1 MSSCIS
7 ILGSTGSIGRQTL
20 DVVDKL
26 GLRVAALTAN
36 RDVDRLEAQCRKYR
50 PKLAVMM
57 DEAAYKE
64 LKARLSD
71 MNITVV
77 LGLEGLITA
86 ASLPEADTVVTA
98 VSGMV
103 GLKPTLAAIREKKRI
118 ALANKETLVCAGELV
133 MEQAKTY
140 GAEIIPVDSE
150 HSAIFQCLMGNRG
163 KTQIKRLILTCSG
176 GPFYGLSR
184 AELTEKKKADALRHP
199 NWKMGAK
206 ITIDCATLMNKGLEI
221 IEAMR
226 LYDLPKGESA
236 MLSVLHIEN
245 IAVIEQAEILFEG
258 GFNVLTGE
266 TGAGKSIVID
276 AISAILGERT
286 YRDVIRTGASRAF
299 VSAIFTKIPECS
311 WFSENQVEFDP
322 LELQVQ
328 REIYADGKNVCRV
341 NGRPV
346 SVAALKKL
354 GARLINIHGQHD
366 SQQLFDEEN
375 HLTYLDTFARDE
387 KELEDYRA
395 AFDALQSVRREIQK
409 LSMDESEK
417 LRLLES
423 LQYQIEEIRAAN
435 LTPGEEEQLKER
447 RKVLQNA
454 EKLSDALRAADEALY
469 GGDSSDGAAGLMSN
483 AEHALSRVNNI
494 SADMEALYQK
504 ISDLMYSVQDA
515 ADELRA
521 MRDDLSYSEG
531 ELEQIEERLDTIHKL
546 KRKYGASVE
555 DVLTYLSKSE
565 ARLNEIEFASDRIE
579 QLQKKQDKLQK
590 EAVRLGEILR
600 KRRQEAAQQMQTQIC
615 DELRQL
621 DMPKIRF
628 VCEFTPQ
635 EPAENGLD
643 RVRFL
648 MSANVGEALKPL
660 SKVASGGELARI
672 MLAMKQ
678 VLAQQDGVP
687 TLIFDEVDAGVSGRA
702 AQKVALKLWAVSKGR
717 QVLCVTHLPQIA
729 ARADAEFTVEKCV
742 EHERTYTSVLHLDD
756 SGRRQ
761 ELARLIG
768 GSMITET
775 TLAGAAE
782 LLRLADEA
790 KRGI

>member
-1 MSSCIS
+1 
-7 ILGSTGSIGRQTL
+7 
-20 DVVDKL
+20 
-26 GLRVAALTAN
+26 
-36 RDVDRLEAQCRKYR
+36 
-50 PKLAVMM
+50 
-57 DEAAYKE
+57 
-64 LKARLSD
+64 
-71 MNITVV
+71 
-77 LGLEGLITA
+77 
-86 ASLPEADTVVTA
+86 
-98 VSGMV
+98 
-103 GLKPTLAAIREKKRI
+103 
-118 ALANKETLVCAGELV
+118 
-133 MEQAKTY
+133 
-140 GAEIIPVDSE
+140 
-150 HSAIFQCLMGNRG
+150 
-163 KTQIKRLILTCSG
+163 
-176 GPFYGLSR
+176 
-184 AELTEKKKADALRHP
+184 
-199 NWKMGAK
+199 
-206 ITIDCATLMNKGLEI
+206 
-221 IEAMR
+221 
-226 LYDLPKGESA
+226 

-245 IAVIEQAEILFEG
+245 IAVIEQAEILFKG

-286 YRDVIRTGASRAF
+286 YRDVIRTGANRAF
-299 VSAIFTKIPECS
+299 VSAIFTNIPQYD
-311 WFSENQVEFDP
+311 WFSENQVEFDTQ
-322 LELQVQ
+322 ELQVQ
-328 REIYADGKNVCRV
+328 REIYADGRNVCRV

-346 SVAALKKL
+346 SVASLKKL
-354 GARLINIHGQHD
+354 GGRLINIHGQHD

-375 HLTYLDTFARDE
+375 HLTYLDAFARDE
-387 KELEDYRA
+387 QELEAYQQ
-395 AFDALQSVRREIQK
+395 AFSAMQSVQREIQK

-417 LRLLES
+417 LRLVET

-435 LTPGEEEQLKER
+435 LVSGEEEQLKER

-454 EKLSDALRAADEALY
+454 EKLSDALRMADEALY
-469 GGDSSDGAAGLMSN
+469 GGDSSDGAAGLLSN
-483 AEHALSRVNNI
+483 AEHALSRVSTI
-494 SADMEALYQK
+494 SADMQTLHQK

-531 ELEQIEERLDTIHKL
+531 ELEEIEERLDAIHKL

-555 DVLTYLSKSE
+555 DVLAYLADSE
-565 ARLNEIEFASDRIE
+565 QRLDEIEFASDRIE
-579 QLQKKQDKLQK
+579 TLKKREAELQK
-590 EAVRLGEILR
+590 ETIRQGEILR
-600 KRRQEAAQQMQTQIC
+600 EKRLSAAQAMESRIC

-635 EPAENGLD
+635 QPMQTGLD
-643 RVRFL
+643 SVRFL
-648 MSANVGEALKPL
+648 MSANVGENLKPL

-702 AQKVALKLWAVSKGR
+702 AQKVAYKLWTVSKGR

-729 ARADAEFTVEKCV
+729 AMADAEYTVEKRV
-742 EHERTYTSVLHLDD
+742 ENERTYTSVLHLDE
-756 SGRRQ
+756 SGRKQ

-782 LLRLADEA
+782 LLRLAEEA
-790 KRGI
+790 KSETNG

>member
-1 MSSCIS
+1 
-7 ILGSTGSIGRQTL
+7 
-20 DVVDKL
+20 
-26 GLRVAALTAN
+26 
-36 RDVDRLEAQCRKYR
+36 
-50 PKLAVMM
+50 
-57 DEAAYKE
+57 
-64 LKARLSD
+64 
-71 MNITVV
+71 
-77 LGLEGLITA
+77 
-86 ASLPEADTVVTA
+86 
-98 VSGMV
+98 
-103 GLKPTLAAIREKKRI
+103 
-118 ALANKETLVCAGELV
+118 
-133 MEQAKTY
+133 
-140 GAEIIPVDSE
+140 
-150 HSAIFQCLMGNRG
+150 
-163 KTQIKRLILTCSG
+163 
-176 GPFYGLSR
+176 
-184 AELTEKKKADALRHP
+184 
-199 NWKMGAK
+199 
-206 ITIDCATLMNKGLEI
+206 
-221 IEAMR
+221 
-226 LYDLPKGESA
+226 

-286 YRDVIRTGASRAF
+286 YRDVIRTGANRAF
-299 VSAIFTKIPECS
+299 VSAIFTNIPQYD
-311 WFSENQVEFDP
+311 WFSENQVEFDTQ
-322 LELQVQ
+322 ELQVQ
-328 REIYADGKNVCRV
+328 REIYADGRNVCRV

-354 GARLINIHGQHD
+354 GGRLINIHGQHD

-375 HLTYLDTFARDE
+375 HLTYLDAFARDE
-387 KELEDYRA
+387 QELEAYQQ
-395 AFDALQSVRREIQK
+395 AFSAMQSVQREIQK

-417 LRLLES
+417 LRLMETLTF
-423 LQYQIEEIRAAN
+423 QIEEIRAAN
-435 LTPGEEEQLKER
+435 LVSGEEEQLKER

-454 EKLSDALRAADEALY
+454 EKLSDALRMADEALY
-469 GGDSSDGAAGLMSN
+469 GGDSSDGAAGLLSN
-483 AEHALSRVNNI
+483 AEHALSRVSTI
-494 SADMEALYQK
+494 SADMQTLYQK

-521 MRDDLSYSEG
+521 MRDNLSYSEG
-531 ELEQIEERLDTIHKL
+531 ELEEIEERLDAIHKL

-555 DVLTYLSKSE
+555 DVLAYLADSE
-565 ARLNEIEFASDRIE
+565 QRLDEIEFASDRIE
-579 QLQKKQDKLQK
+579 TLKKREAELQK
-590 EAVRLGEILR
+590 ETIRQGEILR
-600 KRRQEAAQQMQTQIC
+600 EKRLSAAQAMESRIC

-635 EPAENGLD
+635 QPMQTGLD
-643 RVRFL
+643 SVRFL
-648 MSANVGEALKPL
+648 MSANVGENLKPL

-702 AQKVALKLWAVSKGR
+702 AQKVAYKLWTVSKGR

-729 ARADAEFTVEKCV
+729 AMADAEYTVEKRV
-742 EHERTYTSVLHLDD
+742 ENERTYTSVLHLDE
-756 SGRRQ
+756 SGRKQ

-782 LLRLADEA
+782 LLRLAEEA
-790 KRGI
+790 KSETNG

>member
-1 MSSCIS
+1 
-7 ILGSTGSIGRQTL
+7 
-20 DVVDKL
+20 
-26 GLRVAALTAN
+26 
-36 RDVDRLEAQCRKYR
+36 
-50 PKLAVMM
+50 
-57 DEAAYKE
+57 
-64 LKARLSD
+64 
-71 MNITVV
+71 
-77 LGLEGLITA
+77 
-86 ASLPEADTVVTA
+86 
-98 VSGMV
+98 
-103 GLKPTLAAIREKKRI
+103 
-118 ALANKETLVCAGELV
+118 
-133 MEQAKTY
+133 
-140 GAEIIPVDSE
+140 
-150 HSAIFQCLMGNRG
+150 
-163 KTQIKRLILTCSG
+163 
-176 GPFYGLSR
+176 
-184 AELTEKKKADALRHP
+184 
-199 NWKMGAK
+199 
-206 ITIDCATLMNKGLEI
+206 
-221 IEAMR
+221 
-226 LYDLPKGESA
+226 

-299 VSAIFTKIPECS
+299 VSAIFTNIPQYD

-322 LELQVQ
+322 QELQVQ
-328 REIYADGKNVCRV
+328 REIYADGRNVCRV

-346 SVAALKKL
+346 SVASLKKL
-354 GARLINIHGQHD
+354 GGRLINIHGQHD

-375 HLTYLDTFARDE
+375 HLTYLDAFARDE
-387 KELEDYRA
+387 QELEAYQQ
-395 AFDALQSVRREIQK
+395 AFSAMQSVQREIQK

-417 LRLLES
+417 LRLVETLTF
-423 LQYQIEEIRAAN
+423 QIEEIRAAN
-435 LTPGEEEQLKER
+435 LVSGEEEQLKER

-454 EKLSDALRAADEALY
+454 EKLSDALRMADEALY
-469 GGDSSDGAAGLMSN
+469 GGDSSDGAAGLLSN
-483 AEHALSRVNNI
+483 AEHALSRVSTI
-494 SADMEALYQK
+494 SADMQTLHQK

-531 ELEQIEERLDTIHKL
+531 ELEEIEERLDAIHKL

-555 DVLTYLSKSE
+555 DVLAYLADSE
-565 ARLNEIEFASDRIE
+565 QRLDEIEFASDRIE
-579 QLQKKQDKLQK
+579 TLKKREAELQK
-590 EAVRLGEILR
+590 ETIRQGEILR
-600 KRRQEAAQQMQTQIC
+600 EKRLSAAQAMESRIC

-635 EPAENGLD
+635 QPMQTGLD
-643 RVRFL
+643 SVRFL
-648 MSANVGEALKPL
+648 MSANVGENLKPL

-702 AQKVALKLWAVSKGR
+702 AQKVAYKLWTVSKGR

-729 ARADAEFTVEKCV
+729 AMADAEYTVEKRV

-756 SGRRQ
+756 NGRRQ

-782 LLRLADEA
+782 LLRLAEEA
-790 KRGI
+790 KSETNG

>member
-1 MSSCIS
+1 
-7 ILGSTGSIGRQTL
+7 
-20 DVVDKL
+20 
-26 GLRVAALTAN
+26 
-36 RDVDRLEAQCRKYR
+36 
-50 PKLAVMM
+50 
-57 DEAAYKE
+57 
-64 LKARLSD
+64 
-71 MNITVV
+71 
-77 LGLEGLITA
+77 
-86 ASLPEADTVVTA
+86 
-98 VSGMV
+98 
-103 GLKPTLAAIREKKRI
+103 
-118 ALANKETLVCAGELV
+118 
-133 MEQAKTY
+133 
-140 GAEIIPVDSE
+140 
-150 HSAIFQCLMGNRG
+150 
-163 KTQIKRLILTCSG
+163 
-176 GPFYGLSR
+176 
-184 AELTEKKKADALRHP
+184 
-199 NWKMGAK
+199 
-206 ITIDCATLMNKGLEI
+206 
-221 IEAMR
+221 
-226 LYDLPKGESA
+226 

-286 YRDVIRTGASRAF
+286 YRDVIRTGANRAF
-299 VSAIFTKIPECS
+299 VSAIFTNIPQYD
-311 WFSENQVEFDP
+311 WFSENQVEFDTQ
-322 LELQVQ
+322 ELQVQ
-328 REIYADGKNVCRV
+328 REIYADGRNVCRV

-346 SVAALKKL
+346 SVASLKKL
-354 GARLINIHGQHD
+354 GGRLINIHGQHD

-375 HLTYLDTFARDE
+375 HLTYLDAFARDE
-387 KELEDYRA
+387 QEFEAYQQ
-395 AFDALQSVRREIQK
+395 AFSAMQSVQREIQK

-417 LRLLES
+417 LRLVETLTF
-423 LQYQIEEIRAAN
+423 QIEEIRAAN
-435 LTPGEEEQLKER
+435 LVSGEEEQLKER

-454 EKLSDALRAADEALY
+454 EKLSDALRMADEALY
-469 GGDSSDGAAGLMSN
+469 GGDSSDGAAGLLSN
-483 AEHALSRVNNI
+483 AEHALSRVSTI
-494 SADMEALYQK
+494 GADMQTLHQK

-531 ELEQIEERLDTIHKL
+531 ELEEIEERLDAIHKL

-555 DVLTYLSKSE
+555 DVLAYLADSE
-565 ARLNEIEFASDRIE
+565 QRLDEIEFASDRIE
-579 QLQKKQDKLQK
+579 TLKKREAELQK
-590 EAVRLGEILR
+590 ETIRQGEILR
-600 KRRQEAAQQMQTQIC
+600 EKRLSAAQAMESRIC

-635 EPAENGLD
+635 QPMQTGLD
-643 RVRFL
+643 SVRFL
-648 MSANVGEALKPL
+648 MSANVGENLKPL

-702 AQKVALKLWAVSKGR
+702 AQKVAYKLWTVSKGR

-729 ARADAEFTVEKCV
+729 AMADAEYTVEKRV
-742 EHERTYTSVLHLDD
+742 ENERTYTSVLHLDER
-756 SGRRQ
+756 GRKQ

-782 LLRLADEA
+782 LLRLAAEA
-790 KRGI
+790 KSETNG

>member
-1 MSSCIS
+1 
-7 ILGSTGSIGRQTL
+7 
-20 DVVDKL
+20 
-26 GLRVAALTAN
+26 
-36 RDVDRLEAQCRKYR
+36 
-50 PKLAVMM
+50 
-57 DEAAYKE
+57 
-64 LKARLSD
+64 
-71 MNITVV
+71 
-77 LGLEGLITA
+77 
-86 ASLPEADTVVTA
+86 
-98 VSGMV
+98 
-103 GLKPTLAAIREKKRI
+103 
-118 ALANKETLVCAGELV
+118 
-133 MEQAKTY
+133 
-140 GAEIIPVDSE
+140 
-150 HSAIFQCLMGNRG
+150 
-163 KTQIKRLILTCSG
+163 
-176 GPFYGLSR
+176 
-184 AELTEKKKADALRHP
+184 
-199 NWKMGAK
+199 
-206 ITIDCATLMNKGLEI
+206 
-221 IEAMR
+221 
-226 LYDLPKGESA
+226 

-286 YRDVIRTGASRAF
+286 YRDVIRTGANRAF
-299 VSAIFTKIPECS
+299 VSAIFTNIPQYD
-311 WFSENQVEFDP
+311 WFSENQVEFDTQ
-322 LELQVQ
+322 ELQVQ
-328 REIYADGKNVCRV
+328 REIYADGRNVCRV

-354 GARLINIHGQHD
+354 GGRLINIHGQHD

-375 HLTYLDTFARDE
+375 HLTYLDAFARDE
-387 KELEDYRA
+387 QELEAYQQ
-395 AFDALQSVRREIQK
+395 AFSAMQSVQREIQK

-417 LRLLES
+417 LRLVETLTF
-423 LQYQIEEIRAAN
+423 QIEEIRAAN
-435 LTPGEEEQLKER
+435 LVSGEEEQLKER

-454 EKLSDALRAADEALY
+454 EKLSDALRMADEALY
-469 GGDSSDGAAGLMSN
+469 GGDSSDGAAGLLSN
-483 AEHALSRVNNI
+483 AEHALSRVSTI
-494 SADMEALYQK
+494 SADMQTLHQK

-531 ELEQIEERLDTIHKL
+531 ELEEIEERLDAIHKL

-555 DVLTYLSKSE
+555 DVLAYLADSE
-565 ARLNEIEFASDRIE
+565 QRLDEIEFASDRIE
-579 QLQKKQDKLQK
+579 TLKKREAELQK
-590 EAVRLGEILR
+590 ETIRQGEILR
-600 KRRQEAAQQMQTQIC
+600 EKRLSAAQAMESRIC

-635 EPAENGLD
+635 QPMQTGLD
-643 RVRFL
+643 SVRFL
-648 MSANVGEALKPL
+648 MSANVGENLKPL

-702 AQKVALKLWAVSKGR
+702 AQKVAYKLWTVSKGR

-729 ARADAEFTVEKCV
+729 AMADAEYTVEKRV
-742 EHERTYTSVLHLDD
+742 ENERTYTSVLHLDE
-756 SGRRQ
+756 SGRKQ

-782 LLRLADEA
+782 LLRLAE
-790 KRGI
+790 KTKKENGV

>member
-1 MSSCIS
+1 
-7 ILGSTGSIGRQTL
+7 
-20 DVVDKL
+20 
-26 GLRVAALTAN
+26 
-36 RDVDRLEAQCRKYR
+36 
-50 PKLAVMM
+50 
-57 DEAAYKE
+57 
-64 LKARLSD
+64 
-71 MNITVV
+71 
-77 LGLEGLITA
+77 
-86 ASLPEADTVVTA
+86 
-98 VSGMV
+98 
-103 GLKPTLAAIREKKRI
+103 
-118 ALANKETLVCAGELV
+118 
-133 MEQAKTY
+133 
-140 GAEIIPVDSE
+140 
-150 HSAIFQCLMGNRG
+150 
-163 KTQIKRLILTCSG
+163 
-176 GPFYGLSR
+176 
-184 AELTEKKKADALRHP
+184 
-199 NWKMGAK
+199 
-206 ITIDCATLMNKGLEI
+206 
-221 IEAMR
+221 
-226 LYDLPKGESA
+226 

-286 YRDVIRTGASRAF
+286 YRDVIRTGANRAF
-299 VSAIFTKIPECS
+299 VSAIFTNIPQYD
-311 WFSENQVEFDP
+311 WFSENQVEFDTQ
-322 LELQVQ
+322 ELQVQ
-328 REIYADGKNVCRV
+328 REIYADGRNVCRV

-346 SVAALKKL
+346 SVASLKKL
-354 GARLINIHGQHD
+354 GGRLINIHGQHD

-375 HLTYLDTFARDE
+375 HLTYLDAFARDE
-387 KELEDYRA
+387 QELEAYQRA
-395 AFDALQSVRREIQK
+395 FAAMQSVQREIQK

-417 LRLLES
+417 LRLVETLTF
-423 LQYQIEEIRAAN
+423 QIEEIRAAN
-435 LTPGEEEQLKER
+435 LVSGEEEQLKER

-454 EKLSDALRAADEALY
+454 EKLSDALRMADEALY
-469 GGDSSDGAAGLMSN
+469 GGDSSDGAAGLLSN
-483 AEHALSRVNNI
+483 AEHALSRVSTI
-494 SADMEALYQK
+494 SADMQTLHQK

-531 ELEQIEERLDTIHKL
+531 ELEEIEERLDAIHKL

-555 DVLTYLSKSE
+555 DVLAYLADSE
-565 ARLNEIEFASDRIE
+565 QRLDEIEFASDRIE
-579 QLQKKQDKLQK
+579 TLKKREAELQK
-590 EAVRLGEILR
+590 ETIRQGEILR
-600 KRRQEAAQQMQTQIC
+600 EKRLSAAQAMESRIC

-635 EPAENGLD
+635 QPMQTGLD
-643 RVRFL
+643 SVRFL
-648 MSANVGEALKPL
+648 MSANVGENLKPL

-702 AQKVALKLWAVSKGR
+702 AQKVAYKLWTVSKGR

-729 ARADAEFTVEKCV
+729 AMADAEYTVEKRV
-742 EHERTYTSVLHLDD
+742 ENERTYTSVLHLDE
-756 SGRRQ
+756 SGRKQ

-782 LLRLADEA
+782 LLRLAE
-790 KRGI
+790 KTKKENGV

>member
-1 MSSCIS
+1 
-7 ILGSTGSIGRQTL
+7 
-20 DVVDKL
+20 
-26 GLRVAALTAN
+26 
-36 RDVDRLEAQCRKYR
+36 
-50 PKLAVMM
+50 
-57 DEAAYKE
+57 
-64 LKARLSD
+64 
-71 MNITVV
+71 
-77 LGLEGLITA
+77 
-86 ASLPEADTVVTA
+86 
-98 VSGMV
+98 
-103 GLKPTLAAIREKKRI
+103 
-118 ALANKETLVCAGELV
+118 
-133 MEQAKTY
+133 
-140 GAEIIPVDSE
+140 
-150 HSAIFQCLMGNRG
+150 
-163 KTQIKRLILTCSG
+163 
-176 GPFYGLSR
+176 
-184 AELTEKKKADALRHP
+184 
-199 NWKMGAK
+199 
-206 ITIDCATLMNKGLEI
+206 
-221 IEAMR
+221 
-226 LYDLPKGESA
+226 

-286 YRDVIRTGASRAF
+286 YRDVIRTGANRAF
-299 VSAIFTKIPECS
+299 VSAIFTNIPQYD

-322 LELQVQ
+322 QELQVQ
-328 REIYADGKNVCRV
+328 REIYADGRNVCRV

-346 SVAALKKL
+346 SVASLKKL
-354 GARLINIHGQHD
+354 GGRLINIHGQHD

-375 HLTYLDTFARDE
+375 HLTYLDAFARDE
-387 KELEDYRA
+387 QELEAYQQ
-395 AFDALQSVRREIQK
+395 AFSAMQSVQREIQK

-417 LRLLES
+417 LRLVETLTF
-423 LQYQIEEIRAAN
+423 QIEEIRAAN
-435 LTPGEEEQLKER
+435 LVSGEEEQLKER

-454 EKLSDALRAADEALY
+454 EKLSDALRMADEALY
-469 GGDSSDGAAGLMSN
+469 GGDSSDGAAGLLSN
-483 AEHALSRVNNI
+483 AEHALSRVSTI
-494 SADMEALYQK
+494 SADMQTLHQR

-531 ELEQIEERLDTIHKL
+531 ELEEIEERLDAIHKL

-555 DVLTYLSKSE
+555 DVLAYLADSE
-565 ARLNEIEFASDRIE
+565 QRLDEIEFASDRIE
-579 QLQKKQDKLQK
+579 TLKKREAELQK
-590 EAVRLGEILR
+590 ETIRQGEILR
-600 KRRQEAAQQMQTQIC
+600 EKRLSAAQAMESRIC

-635 EPAENGLD
+635 QPMQTGLD
-643 RVRFL
+643 SVRFL
-648 MSANVGEALKPL
+648 MSANVGENLKPL

-702 AQKVALKLWAVSKGR
+702 AQKVAYKLWTVSKGR

-729 ARADAEFTVEKCV
+729 AMADAEYTVEKRV
-742 EHERTYTSVLHLDD
+742 ENERTYTSVLHLDE
-756 SGRRQ
+756 SGRKQ

-782 LLRLADEA
+782 LLRLAE
-790 KRGI
+790 KTKKENGV

>member
-1 MSSCIS
+1 
-7 ILGSTGSIGRQTL
+7 
-20 DVVDKL
+20 
-26 GLRVAALTAN
+26 
-36 RDVDRLEAQCRKYR
+36 
-50 PKLAVMM
+50 
-57 DEAAYKE
+57 
-64 LKARLSD
+64 
-71 MNITVV
+71 
-77 LGLEGLITA
+77 
-86 ASLPEADTVVTA
+86 
-98 VSGMV
+98 
-103 GLKPTLAAIREKKRI
+103 
-118 ALANKETLVCAGELV
+118 
-133 MEQAKTY
+133 
-140 GAEIIPVDSE
+140 
-150 HSAIFQCLMGNRG
+150 
-163 KTQIKRLILTCSG
+163 
-176 GPFYGLSR
+176 
-184 AELTEKKKADALRHP
+184 
-199 NWKMGAK
+199 
-206 ITIDCATLMNKGLEI
+206 
-221 IEAMR
+221 
-226 LYDLPKGESA
+226 

-299 VSAIFTKIPECS
+299 VSAIFTNIPQCG
-311 WFSENQVEFDP
+311 WFSENQVDYDP
-322 LELQVQ
+322 QELQVQ
-328 REIYADGKNVCRV
+328 REIYADGRNVCRV

-346 SVAALKKL
+346 SVAALKRL
-354 GARLINIHGQHD
+354 GGRLINIHGQHD

-375 HLTYLDTFARDE
+375 HLTYLDAFARDE
-387 KELEDYRA
+387 QELEAYQQ
-395 AFDALQSVRREIQK
+395 AFSAMQAVQREIQK

-417 LRLLES
+417 LRLVETLTF
-423 LQYQIEEIRAAN
+423 QIEEIRAAN
-435 LTPGEEEQLKER
+435 LVPGEEEQLKER

-454 EKLSDALRAADEALY
+454 EKLADALRMADEALY
-469 GGDSSDGAAGLMSN
+469 GGDSSDGAAGLLSN
-483 AEHALSRVNNI
+483 AEHALSRVSAI
-494 SADMEALYQK
+494 SADMESLHQK
-504 ISDLMYSVQDA
+504 LSDLMYSVQDA

-531 ELEQIEERLDTIHKL
+531 ELEEIEERLDAIHKL

-555 DVLTYLSKSE
+555 EVLAYLANSE
-565 ARLNEIEFASDRIE
+565 QRLDEIEFASDRIE
-579 QLQKKQDKLQK
+579 GLKKREAELQK
-590 EAVRLGEILR
+590 ETVRQGEALR
-600 KRRQEAAQQMQTQIC
+600 EKRLSAAQAMELRIC

-635 EPAENGLD
+635 QPAQTGLD
-643 RVRFL
+643 SVRFL
-648 MSANVGEALKPL
+648 MSANVGENLKPL

-702 AQKVALKLWAVSKGR
+702 AQKVAYKLWTVSKGR

-729 ARADAEFTVEKCV
+729 AMADAEFTVEKRV
-742 EHERTYTSVLHLDD
+742 ENERTYTSVLHLDD
-756 SGRRQ
+756 SGRKQ

-782 LLRLADEA
+782 LLRLAEEA
-790 KRGI
+790 KSETDG

>member
-1 MSSCIS
+1 
-7 ILGSTGSIGRQTL
+7 
-20 DVVDKL
+20 
-26 GLRVAALTAN
+26 
-36 RDVDRLEAQCRKYR
+36 
-50 PKLAVMM
+50 
-57 DEAAYKE
+57 
-64 LKARLSD
+64 
-71 MNITVV
+71 
-77 LGLEGLITA
+77 
-86 ASLPEADTVVTA
+86 
-98 VSGMV
+98 
-103 GLKPTLAAIREKKRI
+103 
-118 ALANKETLVCAGELV
+118 
-133 MEQAKTY
+133 
-140 GAEIIPVDSE
+140 
-150 HSAIFQCLMGNRG
+150 
-163 KTQIKRLILTCSG
+163 
-176 GPFYGLSR
+176 
-184 AELTEKKKADALRHP
+184 
-199 NWKMGAK
+199 
-206 ITIDCATLMNKGLEI
+206 
-221 IEAMR
+221 
-226 LYDLPKGESA
+226 

-245 IAVIEQAEILFEG
+245 IAVIEQAEILFTG

-299 VSAIFTKIPECS
+299 VSAIFTNIPEHA
-311 WFSENQVEFDP
+311 WFSENQVEYDP
-322 LELQVQ
+322 QELQVQ
-328 REIYADGKNVCRV
+328 REIYADGRNVCRV

-375 HLTYLDTFARDE
+375 HLTYLDAFARDDE
-387 KELEDYRA
+387 ALTDYQE
-395 AFDALQSVRREIQK
+395 AFGQMQAVRREIAK

-417 LRLLES
+417 LRLVES
-423 LQYQIEEIRAAN
+423 LQFQIEEIRAAN
-435 LTPGEEEQLKER
+435 LVSGEEEQLKER

-454 EKLSDALRAADEALY
+454 EKLSEALRAADEALY
-469 GGDSSDGAAGLMSN
+469 GGDSTDGAAGLLAN
-483 AEHALSRVNNI
+483 AERALSRVSEI
-494 SADMEALYQK
+494 GADMESLYQK
-504 ISDLMYSVQDA
+504 VSDLMYSVQDA
-515 ADELRA
+515 AEELRVI
-521 MRDDLSYSEG
+521 RDDLSYSEE
-531 ELEQIEERLDTIHKL
+531 ELEQIEERLDAIHKL

-555 DVLTYLSKSE
+555 EVLAYLSKSE
-565 ARLNEIEFASDRIE
+565 QRLEQIEFASDRIE
-579 QLQKKQDKLQK
+579 TLKKQQTALQDR
-590 EAVRLGEILR
+590 AIQLGEILR
-600 KRRQEAAQQMQTQIC
+600 EQRVHAAEQMQAQIC

-678 VLAQQDGVP
+678 VLARQDGVP

-702 AQKVALKLWAVSKGR
+702 AQKVAHKLWTVSQGR

-729 ARADAEFTVEKCV
+729 AMADAEFTVEKRV
-742 EHERTYTSVLHLDD
+742 EHERTYTSVLYLDD
-756 SGRRQ
+756 NGRRQ

-782 LLRLADEA
+782 LLRLAENT
-790 KRGI
+790 KQGNLL

>member
-1 MSSCIS
+1 
-7 ILGSTGSIGRQTL
+7 
-20 DVVDKL
+20 
-26 GLRVAALTAN
+26 
-36 RDVDRLEAQCRKYR
+36 
-50 PKLAVMM
+50 
-57 DEAAYKE
+57 
-64 LKARLSD
+64 
-71 MNITVV
+71 
-77 LGLEGLITA
+77 
-86 ASLPEADTVVTA
+86 
-98 VSGMV
+98 
-103 GLKPTLAAIREKKRI
+103 
-118 ALANKETLVCAGELV
+118 
-133 MEQAKTY
+133 
-140 GAEIIPVDSE
+140 
-150 HSAIFQCLMGNRG
+150 
-163 KTQIKRLILTCSG
+163 
-176 GPFYGLSR
+176 
-184 AELTEKKKADALRHP
+184 
-199 NWKMGAK
+199 
-206 ITIDCATLMNKGLEI
+206 
-221 IEAMR
+221 
-226 LYDLPKGESA
+226 

-286 YRDVIRTGASRAF
+286 YRDVIRTGANRAF
-299 VSAIFTKIPECS
+299 VSAIFTNIPQYD

-322 LELQVQ
+322 QELQVQ
-328 REIYADGKNVCRV
+328 REIYADGRNVCRV

-354 GARLINIHGQHD
+354 GGRLINIHGQHD

-375 HLTYLDTFARDE
+375 HLTYLDAFARDE
-387 KELEDYRA
+387 QELEAYQQ
-395 AFDALQSVRREIQK
+395 AFSAMQSVQREIQK

-417 LRLLES
+417 LRLMETLTF
-423 LQYQIEEIRAAN
+423 QIEEIRAAN
-435 LTPGEEEQLKER
+435 LVSGEEEQLKER

-454 EKLSDALRAADEALY
+454 EKLSDALRMADEALY
-469 GGDSSDGAAGLMSN
+469 GGDSSDGAAGLLSN
-483 AEHALSRVNNI
+483 AEHALSRVSTI
-494 SADMEALYQK
+494 SADMQTLYQK

-521 MRDDLSYSEG
+521 MRDNLSYSEG
-531 ELEQIEERLDTIHKL
+531 ELEEIEERLDAIHKL

-555 DVLTYLSKSE
+555 DVLAYLADSE
-565 ARLNEIEFASDRIE
+565 QRLDEIEFASDRIE
-579 QLQKKQDKLQK
+579 TLKKREAELQK
-590 EAVRLGEILR
+590 ETIRQGEILR
-600 KRRQEAAQQMQTQIC
+600 EKRLSAAQAMESRIC

-635 EPAENGLD
+635 QPMQTGLD
-643 RVRFL
+643 SVRFL
-648 MSANVGEALKPL
+648 MSANVGENLKPL

-702 AQKVALKLWAVSKGR
+702 AQKVAYKLWTVSKGR

-729 ARADAEFTVEKCV
+729 AVADAEYTVEKRV
-742 EHERTYTSVLHLDD
+742 ENERTYTSVLHLDE
-756 SGRRQ
+756 SGRKQ

-782 LLRLADEA
+782 LLRLAEEA
-790 KRGI
+790 KSETNG

>member
-1 MSSCIS
+1 
-7 ILGSTGSIGRQTL
+7 
-20 DVVDKL
+20 
-26 GLRVAALTAN
+26 
-36 RDVDRLEAQCRKYR
+36 
-50 PKLAVMM
+50 
-57 DEAAYKE
+57 
-64 LKARLSD
+64 
-71 MNITVV
+71 
-77 LGLEGLITA
+77 
-86 ASLPEADTVVTA
+86 
-98 VSGMV
+98 
-103 GLKPTLAAIREKKRI
+103 
-118 ALANKETLVCAGELV
+118 
-133 MEQAKTY
+133 
-140 GAEIIPVDSE
+140 
-150 HSAIFQCLMGNRG
+150 
-163 KTQIKRLILTCSG
+163 
-176 GPFYGLSR
+176 
-184 AELTEKKKADALRHP
+184 
-199 NWKMGAK
+199 
-206 ITIDCATLMNKGLEI
+206 
-221 IEAMR
+221 
-226 LYDLPKGESA
+226 

-286 YRDVIRTGASRAF
+286 YRDVIRTGANRAF
-299 VSAIFTKIPECS
+299 VSAIFTNIPQYD

-322 LELQVQ
+322 QELQVQ
-328 REIYADGKNVCRV
+328 REIYADGRNVCRV

-346 SVAALKKL
+346 SVASLKKL
-354 GARLINIHGQHD
+354 GGRLINIHGQHD

-375 HLTYLDTFARDE
+375 HLTYLDAFARDE
-387 KELEDYRA
+387 QELEAYQQ
-395 AFDALQSVRREIQK
+395 AFSAMQSVQREIQK

-417 LRLLES
+417 LRLVET

-435 LTPGEEEQLKER
+435 LVSGEEEQLKER

-454 EKLSDALRAADEALY
+454 EKLSDALRMADEALY
-469 GGDSSDGAAGLMSN
+469 GGDSSDGAAGLLSN
-483 AEHALSRVNNI
+483 AEHALSRVSAI
-494 SADMEALYQK
+494 SADMQTLHQK

-531 ELEQIEERLDTIHKL
+531 ELEEIEERLDAIHKL

-555 DVLTYLSKSE
+555 DVLAYLADSE
-565 ARLNEIEFASDRIE
+565 QRLDEIEFASDRIE
-579 QLQKKQDKLQK
+579 TLKKREAELQK
-590 EAVRLGEILR
+590 ETIRQGEILR
-600 KRRQEAAQQMQTQIC
+600 EKRLSAAQAMESRIC

-635 EPAENGLD
+635 QPMQTGLD
-643 RVRFL
+643 SVRFL
-648 MSANVGEALKPL
+648 MSANVGENLKPL

-687 TLIFDEVDAGVSGRA
+687 TLIFDDVDAGVSGRA
-702 AQKVALKLWAVSKGR
+702 AQKVAYKLWTVSKGR

-729 ARADAEFTVEKCV
+729 AMADAEYTVEKRV
-742 EHERTYTSVLHLDD
+742 ENERTYTSVLHLDE
-756 SGRRQ
+756 SGRKQ

-782 LLRLADEA
+782 LLRLAAEA
-790 KRGI
+790 KSETNG

>member
-1 MSSCIS
+1 
-7 ILGSTGSIGRQTL
+7 
-20 DVVDKL
+20 
-26 GLRVAALTAN
+26 
-36 RDVDRLEAQCRKYR
+36 
-50 PKLAVMM
+50 
-57 DEAAYKE
+57 
-64 LKARLSD
+64 
-71 MNITVV
+71 
-77 LGLEGLITA
+77 
-86 ASLPEADTVVTA
+86 
-98 VSGMV
+98 
-103 GLKPTLAAIREKKRI
+103 
-118 ALANKETLVCAGELV
+118 
-133 MEQAKTY
+133 
-140 GAEIIPVDSE
+140 
-150 HSAIFQCLMGNRG
+150 
-163 KTQIKRLILTCSG
+163 
-176 GPFYGLSR
+176 
-184 AELTEKKKADALRHP
+184 
-199 NWKMGAK
+199 
-206 ITIDCATLMNKGLEI
+206 
-221 IEAMR
+221 
-226 LYDLPKGESA
+226 

-286 YRDVIRTGASRAF
+286 YRDVIRTGANRAF
-299 VSAIFTKIPECS
+299 VSAIFTNIPQYD

-322 LELQVQ
+322 QELQVQ
-328 REIYADGKNVCRV
+328 REIYADGRNVCRV

-346 SVAALKKL
+346 SVASLKKL
-354 GARLINIHGQHD
+354 GGRLINIHGQHD

-375 HLTYLDTFARDE
+375 HLTYLDAFARDE
-387 KELEDYRA
+387 QELEAYQQ
-395 AFDALQSVRREIQK
+395 AFSAMQSVQREIQK

-417 LRLLES
+417 LRLVETLTF
-423 LQYQIEEIRAAN
+423 QIEEIRAAN
-435 LTPGEEEQLKER
+435 LVSGEEEQLKER

-454 EKLSDALRAADEALY
+454 EKLSDALRMADEALY
-469 GGDSSDGAAGLMSN
+469 GGDSSDGAAGLLSN
-483 AEHALSRVNNI
+483 AEHALSRVSTI
-494 SADMEALYQK
+494 SADMQTLHQK
-504 ISDLMYSVQDA
+504 ISDLMYGVQDA

-531 ELEQIEERLDTIHKL
+531 ELEEIEERLDAIHKL

-555 DVLTYLSKSE
+555 DVLAYLADSE
-565 ARLNEIEFASDRIE
+565 QRLDEIEFASDRIE
-579 QLQKKQDKLQK
+579 TLKKREAELQK
-590 EAVRLGEILR
+590 ETIRQGEILR
-600 KRRQEAAQQMQTQIC
+600 EKRLSAAQAMESRIC

-635 EPAENGLD
+635 QPMQTGLD
-643 RVRFL
+643 SVRFL
-648 MSANVGEALKPL
+648 MSANVGENLKPL

-702 AQKVALKLWAVSKGR
+702 AQKVAYKLWTVSKGR

-729 ARADAEFTVEKCV
+729 AMADAEYTVEKRV
-742 EHERTYTSVLHLDD
+742 ENERTYTSVLHLDE
-756 SGRRQ
+756 SGRKQ

-782 LLRLADEA
+782 LLRLAE
-790 KRGI
+790 KTKKENGV

>member
-1 MSSCIS
+1 
-7 ILGSTGSIGRQTL
+7 
-20 DVVDKL
+20 
-26 GLRVAALTAN
+26 
-36 RDVDRLEAQCRKYR
+36 
-50 PKLAVMM
+50 
-57 DEAAYKE
+57 
-64 LKARLSD
+64 
-71 MNITVV
+71 
-77 LGLEGLITA
+77 
-86 ASLPEADTVVTA
+86 
-98 VSGMV
+98 
-103 GLKPTLAAIREKKRI
+103 
-118 ALANKETLVCAGELV
+118 
-133 MEQAKTY
+133 
-140 GAEIIPVDSE
+140 
-150 HSAIFQCLMGNRG
+150 
-163 KTQIKRLILTCSG
+163 
-176 GPFYGLSR
+176 
-184 AELTEKKKADALRHP
+184 
-199 NWKMGAK
+199 
-206 ITIDCATLMNKGLEI
+206 
-221 IEAMR
+221 
-226 LYDLPKGESA
+226 

-286 YRDVIRTGASRAF
+286 YRDVIRTGANRAF
-299 VSAIFTKIPECS
+299 VSAIFTNIPQYD

-322 LELQVQ
+322 QELQVQ
-328 REIYADGKNVCRV
+328 REIYADGRNVCRV

-346 SVAALKKL
+346 SVASLKKL
-354 GARLINIHGQHD
+354 GGRLINIHGQHD

-375 HLTYLDTFARDE
+375 HLTYLDAFARDE
-387 KELEDYRA
+387 QEFEAYQQ
-395 AFDALQSVRREIQK
+395 AFSAMQSVQREIQK

-417 LRLLES
+417 LRLVETLTF
-423 LQYQIEEIRAAN
+423 QIEEIRAAN
-435 LTPGEEEQLKER
+435 LVSGEEEQLKER
-447 RKVLQNA
+447 RKVLQNS
-454 EKLSDALRAADEALY
+454 EKLSDALRMADEALY
-469 GGDSSDGAAGLMSN
+469 GGDSSDGAAGLLSN
-483 AEHALSRVNNI
+483 AEHALSRVSTI
-494 SADMEALYQK
+494 SADMQTLHQK

-531 ELEQIEERLDTIHKL
+531 ELEEIEERLDAIHKL

-555 DVLTYLSKSE
+555 DVLAYLADSE
-565 ARLNEIEFASDRIE
+565 QRLDEIEFASDRIE
-579 QLQKKQDKLQK
+579 TLKKREAELQK
-590 EAVRLGEILR
+590 ETIRQGEILR
-600 KRRQEAAQQMQTQIC
+600 EKRLSAAQAMESRIC

-635 EPAENGLD
+635 QPMQTGLD
-643 RVRFL
+643 SVRFL
-648 MSANVGEALKPL
+648 MSANVGENLKPL

-702 AQKVALKLWAVSKGR
+702 AQKVAYKLWTVSKGR

-729 ARADAEFTVEKCV
+729 AMADAEYTVEKRV
-742 EHERTYTSVLHLDD
+742 ENERTYTSVLHLDE
-756 SGRRQ
+756 SGRKQ

-782 LLRLADEA
+782 LLRLAEEA
-790 KRGI
+790 KSETNG

>member
-1 MSSCIS
+1 
-7 ILGSTGSIGRQTL
+7 
-20 DVVDKL
+20 
-26 GLRVAALTAN
+26 
-36 RDVDRLEAQCRKYR
+36 
-50 PKLAVMM
+50 
-57 DEAAYKE
+57 
-64 LKARLSD
+64 
-71 MNITVV
+71 
-77 LGLEGLITA
+77 
-86 ASLPEADTVVTA
+86 
-98 VSGMV
+98 
-103 GLKPTLAAIREKKRI
+103 
-118 ALANKETLVCAGELV
+118 
-133 MEQAKTY
+133 
-140 GAEIIPVDSE
+140 
-150 HSAIFQCLMGNRG
+150 
-163 KTQIKRLILTCSG
+163 
-176 GPFYGLSR
+176 
-184 AELTEKKKADALRHP
+184 
-199 NWKMGAK
+199 
-206 ITIDCATLMNKGLEI
+206 
-221 IEAMR
+221 
-226 LYDLPKGESA
+226 

-286 YRDVIRTGASRAF
+286 YRDVIRTGANRAF
-299 VSAIFTKIPECS
+299 VSAIFTNIPQYD
-311 WFSENQVEFDP
+311 WFSENQVEFDTQ
-322 LELQVQ
+322 ELQVQ
-328 REIYADGKNVCRV
+328 REIYADGRNVCRV

-346 SVAALKKL
+346 SVASLKKL
-354 GARLINIHGQHD
+354 GGRLINIHGQHD

-375 HLTYLDTFARDE
+375 HLTYLDAFARDE
-387 KELEDYRA
+387 QELEAYQQ
-395 AFDALQSVRREIQK
+395 AFSAMQSVQREIQK

-417 LRLLES
+417 LRLMETITF
-423 LQYQIEEIRAAN
+423 QIEEIRAAN
-435 LTPGEEEQLKER
+435 LVSGEEEQLKER

-454 EKLSDALRAADEALY
+454 EKLSDALRMADEALY
-469 GGDSSDGAAGLMSN
+469 GGDSSDGAAGLLSN
-483 AEHALSRVNNI
+483 AEHALSRVSTI
-494 SADMEALYQK
+494 SADMQTLHQK

-531 ELEQIEERLDTIHKL
+531 ELEEIEERLDAIHKL

-555 DVLTYLSKSE
+555 DVLAYLADSE
-565 ARLNEIEFASDRIE
+565 QRLDEIEFASDRIE
-579 QLQKKQDKLQK
+579 TLKKREAELQK
-590 EAVRLGEILR
+590 ETIRQGEILR
-600 KRRQEAAQQMQTQIC
+600 EKRLSAAQAMESHIC

-635 EPAENGLD
+635 QPMQTGLD
-643 RVRFL
+643 SVRFL
-648 MSANVGEALKPL
+648 MSANVGENLKPL

-702 AQKVALKLWAVSKGR
+702 AQKVAYKLWTVSKGR

-729 ARADAEFTVEKCV
+729 AMADAEYTVEKRV
-742 EHERTYTSVLHLDD
+742 ENERTYTSVLHLDE
-756 SGRRQ
+756 SGRKQ

-782 LLRLADEA
+782 LLRLAEEA
-790 KRGI
+790 KSETNG

>member
-1 MSSCIS
+1 
-7 ILGSTGSIGRQTL
+7 
-20 DVVDKL
+20 
-26 GLRVAALTAN
+26 
-36 RDVDRLEAQCRKYR
+36 
-50 PKLAVMM
+50 
-57 DEAAYKE
+57 
-64 LKARLSD
+64 
-71 MNITVV
+71 
-77 LGLEGLITA
+77 
-86 ASLPEADTVVTA
+86 
-98 VSGMV
+98 
-103 GLKPTLAAIREKKRI
+103 
-118 ALANKETLVCAGELV
+118 
-133 MEQAKTY
+133 
-140 GAEIIPVDSE
+140 
-150 HSAIFQCLMGNRG
+150 
-163 KTQIKRLILTCSG
+163 
-176 GPFYGLSR
+176 
-184 AELTEKKKADALRHP
+184 
-199 NWKMGAK
+199 
-206 ITIDCATLMNKGLEI
+206 
-221 IEAMR
+221 
-226 LYDLPKGESA
+226 

-286 YRDVIRTGASRAF
+286 YRDVIRTGANRAF
-299 VSAIFTKIPECS
+299 VSAIFTNIPQYD
-311 WFSENQVEFDP
+311 WFSENQVEFDTQ
-322 LELQVQ
+322 ELQVQ
-328 REIYADGKNVCRV
+328 REIYADGRNVCRV

-346 SVAALKKL
+346 SVASLKKL
-354 GARLINIHGQHD
+354 GGRLINIHGQHD

-375 HLTYLDTFARDE
+375 HLTYLDAFARDE
-387 KELEDYRA
+387 QELEAYQQ
-395 AFDALQSVRREIQK
+395 AFSAMQSVQREIQK

-417 LRLLES
+417 LRLVET

-435 LTPGEEEQLKER
+435 LVSGEEEQLKER

-454 EKLSDALRAADEALY
+454 EKLSDALRMADEALY
-469 GGDSSDGAAGLMSN
+469 GGDSSDGAAGLLSN
-483 AEHALSRVNNI
+483 AEHALSRVSTI
-494 SADMEALYQK
+494 SADMQTLHQK

-515 ADELRA
+515 ADELRT

-531 ELEQIEERLDTIHKL
+531 ELEEIEERLDAIHKL

-555 DVLTYLSKSE
+555 DVLAYLADSE
-565 ARLNEIEFASDRIE
+565 QRLDEIEFASDRIE
-579 QLQKKQDKLQK
+579 TLKKREAELQK
-590 EAVRLGEILR
+590 ETIRQGEILR
-600 KRRQEAAQQMQTQIC
+600 EKRLSAAQAMESRIC

-635 EPAENGLD
+635 QPMQTGLD
-643 RVRFL
+643 SVRFL
-648 MSANVGEALKPL
+648 MSANVGENLKPL

-702 AQKVALKLWAVSKGR
+702 AQKVAYKLWTVSKGR

-729 ARADAEFTVEKCV
+729 AMADAEYTVEKRV
-742 EHERTYTSVLHLDD
+742 ENERTYTSVLHLDE
-756 SGRRQ
+756 SGRKQ

-782 LLRLADEA
+782 LLRLAEEA
-790 KRGI
+790 KSETNG

>member
-1 MSSCIS
+1 
-7 ILGSTGSIGRQTL
+7 
-20 DVVDKL
+20 
-26 GLRVAALTAN
+26 
-36 RDVDRLEAQCRKYR
+36 
-50 PKLAVMM
+50 
-57 DEAAYKE
+57 
-64 LKARLSD
+64 
-71 MNITVV
+71 
-77 LGLEGLITA
+77 
-86 ASLPEADTVVTA
+86 
-98 VSGMV
+98 
-103 GLKPTLAAIREKKRI
+103 
-118 ALANKETLVCAGELV
+118 
-133 MEQAKTY
+133 
-140 GAEIIPVDSE
+140 
-150 HSAIFQCLMGNRG
+150 
-163 KTQIKRLILTCSG
+163 
-176 GPFYGLSR
+176 
-184 AELTEKKKADALRHP
+184 
-199 NWKMGAK
+199 
-206 ITIDCATLMNKGLEI
+206 
-221 IEAMR
+221 
-226 LYDLPKGESA
+226 

-286 YRDVIRTGASRAF
+286 YRDVIRTGANRAF
-299 VSAIFTKIPECS
+299 VSAIFTNIPQYD

-322 LELQVQ
+322 QELQVQ
-328 REIYADGKNVCRV
+328 REIYADGRNVCRV

-346 SVAALKKL
+346 SVASLKKL
-354 GARLINIHGQHD
+354 GGRLINIHGQHD

-375 HLTYLDTFARDE
+375 HLTYLDAFARDE
-387 KELEDYRA
+387 QELEAYQQ
-395 AFDALQSVRREIQK
+395 AFSAMQSVQREIQK

-417 LRLLES
+417 LRLVETLTF
-423 LQYQIEEIRAAN
+423 QIEEIRAAN
-435 LTPGEEEQLKER
+435 LVSGEEEQLKER

-454 EKLSDALRAADEALY
+454 DNLSDALRMADEALY
-469 GGDSSDGAAGLMSN
+469 GGDSSDGAAGLLSN
-483 AEHALSRVNNI
+483 AEHALSRVSTI
-494 SADMEALYQK
+494 SADMQTLHQK

-531 ELEQIEERLDTIHKL
+531 ELEEIEERLDAIHKL

-555 DVLTYLSKSE
+555 DVLAYLADSE
-565 ARLNEIEFASDRIE
+565 QRLDEIEFASDRIE
-579 QLQKKQDKLQK
+579 TLKKREAELQK
-590 EAVRLGEILR
+590 ETIRQGEILR
-600 KRRQEAAQQMQTQIC
+600 EKRLSAAQAMESRIC

-635 EPAENGLD
+635 QPMQTGLD
-643 RVRFL
+643 SVRFL
-648 MSANVGEALKPL
+648 MSANVGENLKPL

-702 AQKVALKLWAVSKGR
+702 AQKVAYKLWTVSKGR

-729 ARADAEFTVEKCV
+729 AMADAEYTVEKRV
-742 EHERTYTSVLHLDD
+742 ENERTYTSVLHLDE
-756 SGRRQ
+756 SGRKQ

-782 LLRLADEA
+782 LLRLAE
-790 KRGI
+790 KTKKENGV

>member
-1 MSSCIS
+1 
-7 ILGSTGSIGRQTL
+7 
-20 DVVDKL
+20 
-26 GLRVAALTAN
+26 
-36 RDVDRLEAQCRKYR
+36 
-50 PKLAVMM
+50 
-57 DEAAYKE
+57 
-64 LKARLSD
+64 
-71 MNITVV
+71 
-77 LGLEGLITA
+77 
-86 ASLPEADTVVTA
+86 
-98 VSGMV
+98 
-103 GLKPTLAAIREKKRI
+103 
-118 ALANKETLVCAGELV
+118 
-133 MEQAKTY
+133 
-140 GAEIIPVDSE
+140 
-150 HSAIFQCLMGNRG
+150 
-163 KTQIKRLILTCSG
+163 
-176 GPFYGLSR
+176 
-184 AELTEKKKADALRHP
+184 
-199 NWKMGAK
+199 
-206 ITIDCATLMNKGLEI
+206 
-221 IEAMR
+221 
-226 LYDLPKGESA
+226 

-299 VSAIFTKIPECS
+299 VSAIFTNIPQYD

-322 LELQVQ
+322 QELQVQ
-328 REIYADGKNVCRV
+328 REIYADGRNVCRV

-346 SVAALKKL
+346 SVASLKKL
-354 GARLINIHGQHD
+354 GGRLINIHGQHD

-375 HLTYLDTFARDE
+375 HLTYLDAFARDE
-387 KELEDYRA
+387 QELEAYQQ
-395 AFDALQSVRREIQK
+395 AFSAMQSVQREIQK

-417 LRLLES
+417 LRLVET

-435 LTPGEEEQLKER
+435 LVSGEEEQLKER

-454 EKLSDALRAADEALY
+454 EKLSDALRMADEALY
-469 GGDSSDGAAGLMSN
+469 GGDSSDGAAGLLSN
-483 AEHALSRVNNI
+483 AEHALSRVSTI
-494 SADMEALYQK
+494 GADMQTLHQK

-531 ELEQIEERLDTIHKL
+531 ELEEIEERLDAIHKL

-555 DVLTYLSKSE
+555 DVLSYLADSE
-565 ARLNEIEFASDRIE
+565 QRLDEIEFASDRIE
-579 QLQKKQDKLQK
+579 TLKKREAELQK
-590 EAVRLGEILR
+590 ETIRQGEILR
-600 KRRQEAAQQMQTQIC
+600 EKRLSAAQAMESRIC

-635 EPAENGLD
+635 QPMQTGLD
-643 RVRFL
+643 SVRFL
-648 MSANVGEALKPL
+648 MSANVGENLKPL

-702 AQKVALKLWAVSKGR
+702 AQKVAYKLWTVSKGR

-729 ARADAEFTVEKCV
+729 AMADAEYTVEKRV
-742 EHERTYTSVLHLDD
+742 ENERTYTSVLHLDE
-756 SGRRQ
+756 SGRKQ

-782 LLRLADEA
+782 LLRLAEEA
-790 KRGI
+790 KSETNG